1 MDDTDEGSRGGA
13 RGDFTVLMP
22 IYEDWESASVLVGQV
37 QRALADLTDRVDFL
51 LVNDGSV
58 TPPPPSVAVGA
69 SPPARLRVLHLR
81 RNLGHQRAIAIGL
94 SHLQSV
100 GCGEGVVV
108 MDGDGEDTPEGVAT
122 LIRRFRALGG
132 SRTVF
137 AERARRTE
145 GAVFKVFYAMFRA
158 LHRALTGRGVRVGNF
173 SAVPAAHLDRLVA
186 VSEVWNHYAASVYR
200 ARLPV
205 DTVPIDRGWRI
216 AGQSRMN
223 FTSLLAHGL
232 SAISVFSD
240 VVGMRLLV
248 FAGVLGLLAMG
259 GILVA
264 AGLRFFTTLAI
275 PGWAT
280 TVAGTLLVVILQAF
294 LMSVVFVFL
303 ILQGRNQHGF
313 LPIRDHAYFVDR
325 VETLA
330 GVTAAAPAAP
340 RAP

>member
-1 MDDTDEGSRGGA
+1 MSG
-13 RGDFTVLMP
+13 RGDVTVVMP
-22 IYEDWESASVLVGQV
+22 IYEDWESASALVGGV
-37 QRALADLTDRVDFL
+37 QRALDGAVARVDFL

-58 TPPPPSVAVGA
+58 TAPPAAIALAA
-69 SPPARLRVLHLR
+69 SPVASVRVLHLR

-94 SHLQSV
+94 SHLQADR
-100 GCGEGVVV
+100 CGEAGVV
-108 MDGDGEDTPEGVAT
+108 MDGDGEDTPEGVAA
-122 LIRRFRALGG
+122 LLGKFRSHAGA
-132 SRTVF
+132 RTVF

-145 GAVFKVFYAMFRA
+145 GVVFKAFYALFRV

-173 SAVPAAHLDRLVA
+173 SVVPRAHLDRLVA
-186 VSEVWNHYAASVYR
+186 ISEIWNHYAAGVYR
-200 ARLPV
+200 ARLPI
-205 DTVPIDRGWRI
+205 DTIPIDRGRRI
-216 AGQSRMN
+216 AGESRMN

-240 VVGMRLLV
+240 VVGMRLLI
-248 FAGVLGLLAMG
+248 FAGALGVLATL
-259 GILVA
+259 GIATA
-264 AGLRFFTTLAI
+264 AALRFFTALAI

-313 LPIRDHAYFVDR
+313 LPIRDHAYFIER

-330 GVTAAAPAAP
+330 SVTPDDAAA
-340 RAP
+340 RRET

>member
-1 MDDTDEGSRGGA
+1 MRGEY
-13 RGDFTVLMP
+13 TVVMP
-22 IYEDWESASVLVGQV
+22 IYEDWESASVLVGRI
-37 QRALADLTDRVDFL
+37 QRALTDVARVDFL

-58 TPPPPSVAVGA
+58 TPPPASIALDT
-69 SPPARLRVLHLR
+69 SPPASVRVLHLR

-94 SHLQSV
+94 SHLQAT
-100 GCGEGVVV
+100 GCGDAVVV
-108 MDGDGEDTPEGVAT
+108 MDGDGEDTPEGVAK
-122 LIRRFRALGG
+122 LIARFRGLDGA
-132 SRTVF
+132 RTVF

-145 GAVFKVFYAMFRA
+145 GAVFKVFYVLFRA

-173 SAVPAAHLDRLVA
+173 SVVPAAHLDRLVA

-205 DTVPIDRGWRI
+205 DTVPIDRGTRI
-216 AGQSRMN
+216 AGESRMN

-248 FAGVLGLLAMG
+248 FAGVLGLLASF
-259 GILVA
+259 GIVVA

-313 LPIRDHAYFVDR
+313 LPIRDYAYFIDR
-325 VETLA
+325 VEALGA
-330 GVTAAAPAAP
+330 LTADDAP